1 MPTRQKVIMISLSF
15 ILLFGVFSFFSLMI
29 ISLKQQLYDLNLSS
43 YVKLPVKLALQ
54 EIDDDFRNN
63 HNDRAYV
70 KFTILKKRWDDF
82 HGSPGINNNL
92 SGILTEFNSI
102 NFESITPATKE
113 SDK

>member
-70 KFTILKKRWDDF
+70 KFTILKKVNVRNVVEYAQPIASRF
-82 HGSPGINNNL
+82 ELCCQPSIFPANTVP
-92 SGILTEFNSI
+92 ILWLG
-102 NFESITPATKE
+102 
-113 SDK
+113 